1 MKNNILKIFLLFFF
15 FIFSSNVKSIEQF
28 NFDVTE
34 INISDNGNKFTG
46 DQRGTVTSN
55 NGIIIDADKFEYYK
69 NTNIL
74 NASGNVKITDKI
86 NNYEIYTQDITYE
99 KNNNFIFTRNGSRAL
114 DLSGN
119 LEIISDNFEYDLINN
134 IISAKEKAEVV
145 DKVKDYKI
153 SSDFISYFKNDE
165 KIISKGNTQA
175 VIFSKY
181 FFEGSNVTLLIDKM
195 ELSSS
200 NKSNI
205 TDNLNFYN
213 LTKFKYLINDEEL
226 RGENLIIT
234 TNYKRPKS
242 DKFYLSS
249 AIINLNTR
257 NFVAKDTEILVHKNI
272 FDEPDNDPRIK
283 GVSSS
288 KTDEITKVN
297 KAVFTS
303 CKKDENCPPWA
314 IQADE
319 IIHDKNKK
327 QLSYKNAILRVYDI
341 PVMYF
346 PKFFHPDPTVKRQ
359 SGFLQPELNNSLT
372 LGNSFSIPYYYLIA
386 DNKDLTIKPTFFGSD
401 MNSLHGE
408 YRQKNLNSSL
418 IADFGYVSGFK
429 SNYSN
434 NKKNILHFF
443 AKSEIELN
451 WNNFTDSDLRL
462 NFERTNKDTYL
473 KIFENQLFNNESKP
487 KNPDMLSSGID
498 LNLNHEKFNIETG
511 ISSYENLNMLQSD
524 RYQFVLPYFNL
535 NSELFSNNFMK
546 INLFSNGSN
555 ILQKT
560 NNLRTKVINNIN
572 ISSNEMI
579 SFATGLKSNLN
590 LYFKNSNTVAK
601 EDEIYK
607 SSPQSEI
614 MSIFEINTSYPMI
627 KKNNDKTELLT
638 PKISLRM
645 NPGDMKNHI
654 NTDRTINANNVFTI
668 DRLGL
673 EDSFESG
680 KSLTLGIDYSSNKSV
695 DNNEIDAKLATVFRE
710 KKENTIPKKTTL
722 NEKNSY
728 LFGEINY
735 KKEDKFGLDYSF
747 ASEDGFSSFKY
758 HDIGINFSLNN
769 FVTEFNFIEEND
781 LAGTAHIIENA
792 STFNFDENNL
802 ISFKTRKNKEI
813 NLTEYYD
820 LIYEYKNDCL
830 VAGLRFQKK
839 YYEDRDLKPSE
850 NLFFSITL
858 FPLTT
863 LEQEIDQN
871 LYNQN

>member
-165 KIISKGNTQA
+165 KIISKSNTQA

-272 FDEPDNDPRIK
+272 FDEPDNDPRIM

-372 LGNSFSIPYYYLIA
+372 LGSSFSIPYYYLIA
-386 DNKDLTIKPTFFGSD
+386 DNKDLTIKPTFFDSD

-418 IADFGYVSGFK
+418 IADFGYVSKFK
-429 SNYSN
+429 SNY
-434 NKKNILHFF
+434 
-443 AKSEIELN
+443 
-451 WNNFTDSDLRL
+451 
-462 NFERTNKDTYL
+462 
-473 KIFENQLFNNESKP
+473 
-487 KNPDMLSSGID
+487 
-498 LNLNHEKFNIETG
+498 
-511 ISSYENLNMLQSD
+511 
-524 RYQFVLPYFNL
+524 
-535 NSELFSNNFMK
+535 
-546 INLFSNGSN
+546 
-555 ILQKT
+555 
-560 NNLRTKVINNIN
+560 
-572 ISSNEMI
+572 
-579 SFATGLKSNLN
+579 
-590 LYFKNSNTVAK
+590 
-601 EDEIYK
+601 
-607 SSPQSEI
+607 
-614 MSIFEINTSYPMI
+614 
-627 KKNNDKTELLT
+627 
-638 PKISLRM
+638 
-645 NPGDMKNHI
+645 
-654 NTDRTINANNVFTI
+654 
-668 DRLGL
+668 
-673 EDSFESG
+673 
-680 KSLTLGIDYSSNKSV
+680 
-695 DNNEIDAKLATVFRE
+695 
-710 KKENTIPKKTTL
+710 
-722 NEKNSY
+722 
-728 LFGEINY
+728 
-735 KKEDKFGLDYSF
+735 
-747 ASEDGFSSFKY
+747 
-758 HDIGINFSLNN
+758 
-769 FVTEFNFIEEND
+769 
-781 LAGTAHIIENA
+781 
-792 STFNFDENNL
+792 
-802 ISFKTRKNKEI
+802 
-813 NLTEYYD
+813 
-820 LIYEYKNDCL
+820 
-830 VAGLRFQKK
+830 
-839 YYEDRDLKPSE
+839 
-850 NLFFSITL
+850 
-858 FPLTT
+858 
-863 LEQEIDQN
+863 
-871 LYNQN
+871 